1 MNQAFVQKTS
11 PSVAIILV
19 NWNSYEVSNDC
30 ILSLKKID
38 YPNYTIILVD
48 NGSADGSGMKLREAH
63 PDIVT
68 ILSDKNTGFTGGN
81 NIGFRYSLDNHF
93 DYSMMLNN
101 DTFVEPDFL
110 SKLID
115 LIETSDTIG
124 AVQPRIHFDHNRQLL
139 WNGGS
144 YFNQFWGF
152 TYTKGENKAPQK
164 EHLINKEV
172 DWITGCAFL
181 VKNTVLQQVGLLA
194 ENMFMYSEDV
204 DLSFRIRKK
213 GHQLMYVAD
222 SLIFHIAGMSNKR
235 KTKGKDGFVNPQVHY
250 LNQRNRIW
258 ILKKYSKWPF
268 ALPTIIANFIYIT
281 LVLGYFTIRFRFRK
295 MNAMVNAVK
304 DGISGAIEY
313 K

>member
-1 MNQAFVQKTS
+1 MNQPFVQKTS

-48 NGSADGSGMKLREAH
+48 NGSADGSGMKIQKEH

-81 NIGFRYSLDNHF
+81 NIGFRYSLENNF

-101 DTFVEPDFL
+101 DTIVEPDFL
-110 SKLID
+110 SNLMNI
-115 LIETSDTIG
+115 IERSETIG

-144 YFNQFWGF
+144 YFNKFWGF
-152 TYTKGENKAPQK
+152 TYTKGENRSPKKA
-164 EHLINKEV
+164 HLINKEV

-181 VKNTVLQQVGLLA
+181 VRNSVLRKTGMLA
-194 ENMFMYSEDV
+194 ENMFIYSEDV
-204 DLSFRIRKK
+204 DLSFRIHERGYK
-213 GHQLMYVAD
+213 LMYVAD
-222 SLIFHIAGMSNKR
+222 ALIYHIAGMSNKS
-235 KTKGKDGFVNPQVHY
+235 KTKGKEGYVNPIVHY

-258 ILKKYSKWPF
+258 LLKRYTKWQYVPT
-268 ALPTIIANFIYIT
+268 ALIANFFYVMLII
-281 LVLGYFTIRFRFRK
+281 GYFALRRRFSK
-295 MNAMVNAVK
+295 VKAMRQAIK
-304 DGISGAIEY
+304 DGINGSIKY
-313 K
+313 S